1 MWVNDGDTQRGRR
14 RNPDYHRHEGARHI
28 TARKQMEET
37 LRGNEQ
43 RLLNILRRLPVGLC
57 LVQRDGRMSFRNER
71 FVEICG
77 YTEEDISTAEQWWLK
92 AYPDVELRARHR
104 AAWSGALTKRTGSGG
119 CHPGSG
125 IFHPMPGWTAA
136 HGRDCGRW
144 WGTNHLLTMVDLSQR
159 KSR

>member
-1 MWVNDGDTQRGRR
+1 LREISHPDDQPAGFAQMERLKAGDIAEFRIEKRYFHKNGREVWVDLTVTPMWSQGS
-14 RNPDYHRHEGARHI
+14 NPDYHIAMVQDI

-92 AYPDVELRARHR
+92 A
-104 AAWSGALTKRTGSGG
+104 
-119 CHPGSG
+119 
-125 IFHPMPGWTAA
+125 
-136 HGRDCGRW
+136 
-144 WGTNHLLTMVDLSQR
+144 
-159 KSR
+159 